1 MHAHFRRLAIG
12 PAVSAIAMASPVLA
26 QATTFNVPS
35 QNVASAVRQFA
46 RQAKVQIVV
55 SGHVAEGRR
64 TQAITG
70 AMTVDQALE
79 RMLANTGL
87 AVRTTGAG
95 TYVIVANQGAASQEV
110 PAAAPEAEA
119 EAVAEA
125 SEIVVL
131 GSGQTRSVST
141 LLPSNLDV
149 LPPGTSVQKALNFLP
164 GVSAQS
170 IDALGL
176 NEQSMT
182 LQVRG
187 FSTTHLGYTLDGMPL
202 GDGAYNNYNG
212 LTINRALIS
221 ENLGS
226 ADLATGIAGLGIAS
240 TSNLGGA
247 VTYVSSDPHK
257 HMGIEV
263 SQTVGS
269 DNGLRTFGRFD
280 TGEHGGFSAYLS
292 ADYAQQDLF
301 VHQPAWNKSTE
312 KQFNGKLKYA
322 FDGGTITAFGD
333 VSRTNQAD
341 DPYLS
346 KDMLSRLGWN
356 WGGYA
361 PDWNSYLGVAAC
373 SVSGTPIKCK
383 AAPAP
388 QKNADVTFT
397 NGQIL
402 RDDNLFYVAGD
413 YDLTKSLHAH
423 LQVYHHTDK
432 GDGNN
437 WIAGLSNQ
445 GTTTTADDVPVQIR
459 DTRYSINRT
468 GVLGNLSWNVA
479 FNHIEAGF
487 WVENNTS
494 SAARY
499 IWTNVTEPFN
509 IGQFLKGTPDQA
521 QWVQKTTWRTRQF
534 YLQDTASFFDDALNF
549 DFGFKSTYSRSDA
562 QAEPGI
568 AKTPPPA
575 SSQFA
580 SGTLVAKDN
589 FLPQVGIRWKIAP
602 RHELFAS
609 YSENM
614 AMFQGGFKLGP
625 QSVSQAVWDAQ
636 GKTLKPETS
645 RSVEGGYRYVSGPL
659 QVSATGYWVKFDNRL
674 LQYNPCPTNLQQNP
688 GCGNS
693 FHNAGS
699 VTSRGAELGVLWKPL
714 PWLSWYNSASYNK
727 TTYDQDLNF
736 CTTTCVLY
744 ATAGKQQVDTPKQM
758 VASVLTVK
766 RDGFWAS
773 LQGKYTGRRYY
784 TYTND
789 QSFGGYTTFDLGLG
803 YDFGTSS
810 GLLKGLKLSLNITN
824 LTDKRYA
831 SNFDNSVFAPTDKT
845 GTILVFHSSA
855 PRQVFGTIGYAF

>member
-1 MHAHFRRLAIG
+1 MHALFRRLAIG
-12 PAVSAIAMASPVLA
+12 SAVPAIMLAMPAMA
-26 QATTFNVPS
+26 QTTGFNVPA
-35 QNVASAVRQFA
+35 QDVASAVRLFG
-46 RQAKVQIVV
+46 RQAKVQIIV
-55 SGHVAEGRR
+55 SGHIAQGRH

-70 AMTVDQALE
+70 TMTVDQALE
-79 RMLANTGL
+79 RMLAKTGL
-87 AVRTTGAG
+87 VARMTGAG
-95 TYVIVANQGAASQEV
+95 TYVLVAGATAALPPTSEMRV
-110 PAAAPEAEA
+110 EADTEEAPA
-119 EAVAEA
+119 
-125 SEIVVL
+125 EIVVL
-131 GSGQTRSVST
+131 GSGQARSVST
-141 LLPSNLDV
+141 LLPANLDV
-149 LPPGTSVQKALNFLP
+149 LPPGTSVQKSLNFLP
-164 GVSAQS
+164 GVMAQS

-187 FSTTHLGYTLDGMPL
+187 FATTHLGYTLDGMPL
-202 GDGAYNNYNG
+202 GDGSYNNYNG
-212 LTINRALIS
+212 LSISRALIS

-226 ADLATGIAGLGIAS
+226 ADLATGIAGLDIAS

-247 VTYVSSDPHK
+247 VTYTSSDPHK
-257 HMGIEV
+257 HMGLEV
-263 SQTVGS
+263 SQTGGS
-269 DNGLRTFGRFD
+269 EDALRTFGRFD
-280 TGEHGGFSAYLS
+280 TGEHGGFSAYVS
-292 ADYAQQDLF
+292 GEYAQQDLF
-301 VHQPAWNKSTE
+301 VHQPAWNRSTE
-312 KQFNGKLKYA
+312 KQFNGKAKYV

-346 KDMLSRLGWN
+346 KDMLSRLGWD

-361 PDWNSYLGVAAC
+361 PNWQSYLGVAAC
-373 SVSGTPIKCK
+373 SVSGTPVKCA

-402 RDDNLFYVAGD
+402 RNDNLFYIAGD
-413 YDLTKSLHAH
+413 YDLTSKLHAH

-468 GVLGNLSWNVA
+468 GVLGHLDWQVA
-479 FNHIEAGF
+479 FNHLEAGF
-487 WVENNTS
+487 WNEENTS

-509 IGQFLKGTPDQA
+509 LGQFLSGTPAQA
-521 QWVQKTTWRTRQF
+521 QWVQQTKWKTWQF
-534 YLQDTASFFDDALNF
+534 YAQDTMSLFEDAVNLN
-549 DFGFKSTYSRSDA
+549 FGFKSSYSRSAA

-568 AKTPPPA
+568 AATPPPA
-575 SSQFA
+575 STQFA
-580 SGTLVAKDN
+580 TGTLIAKDN
-589 FLPQVGIRWKIAP
+589 FLPQAGINWKIAP
-602 RHELFAS
+602 GHELYAS
-609 YSENM
+609 YSNEM
-614 AMFQGGFKLGP
+614 AMYQGGFKLGP
-625 QSVSQAVWDAQ
+625 QSVTQSVWNAQ
-636 GKTLKPETS
+636 GNTLTPEKS
-645 RSVEGGYRYVSGPL
+645 KNIEAGYRYVSGPL
-659 QVSATGYWVKFDNRL
+659 QVSLAGYWVKFDNRL

-699 VTSRGAELGVLWKPL
+699 VTSRGAELGVLWRPL
-714 PWLSWYNSASYNK
+714 RWLNWYNSVSLDK
-727 TTYDQDLNF
+727 TTYDQNLNW

-744 ATAGKQQVDTPKQM
+744 GTKGKQQVDTPKTM
-758 VASVLTVK
+758 LSSVLTLK
-766 RDGFWAS
+766 QGGFSAS

-803 YDFGTSS
+803 YDFGAIGMVKHLT
-810 GLLKGLKLSLNITN
+810 LALNVTN
-824 LTDKRYA
+824 LTDKRYVA
-831 SNFDNSVFAPTDKT
+831 NFDNSVFAPTDPT
-845 GTILVFHSSA
+845 GALLVAHSSA
-855 PRQVFGTIGYAF
+855 PRQVFGTISAGF

>member
-1 MHAHFRRLAIG
+1 MHALFRRLAIG
-12 PAVSAIAMASPVLA
+12 SAVSAITISAPALA
-26 QATTFNVPS
+26 QTATFNVPA
-35 QNVASAVRQFA
+35 QDVASAVRLFA
-46 RQAKVQIVV
+46 RQAKVQIMV
-55 SGHVAEGRR
+55 SGHAAGGRH

-70 AMTVDQALE
+70 AMSVDQALAQ
-79 RMLANTGL
+79 MLTKTGL
-87 AVRTTGAG
+87 TARMTGAG
-95 TYVIVANQGAASQEV
+95 TYVIVADPSTASQ
-110 PAAAPEAEA
+110 PEPVASTPTDTEA
-119 EAVAEA
+119 QP

-131 GSGQTRSVST
+131 GSGLTRSVST
-141 LLPSNLDV
+141 LLPANLDV
-149 LPPGTSVQKALNFLP
+149 LPPGTSVQKSLNFLP
-164 GVSAQS
+164 GVMAQS

-187 FSTTHLGYTLDGMPL
+187 FATTHLGYTLDGMPL
-202 GDGAYNNYNG
+202 GDGSYNNYNG
-212 LTINRALIS
+212 LSISRALIS

-226 ADLATGIAGLGIAS
+226 ADLATGIAGLDIAS

-247 VTYVSSDPHK
+247 VTYSSSDPHK
-257 HMGIEV
+257 HMGLVV
-263 SQTVGS
+263 SQTGGS
-269 DNGLRTFGRFD
+269 DDALRTFGRFD
-280 TGEHGGFSAYLS
+280 TGEHGGFSAYVS
-292 ADYAQQDLF
+292 GEYAQQDLF

-312 KQFNGKLKYA
+312 KQFNGKAKYE
-322 FDGGTITAFGD
+322 FDGGSITAFGD

-361 PDWNSYLGVAAC
+361 PNWQSYLGVAAC
-373 SVSGTPIKCK
+373 SVSGTPVKCA

-402 RDDNLFYVAGD
+402 RNDNLFYVAGD
-413 YDLTKSLHAH
+413 YDLTSRLHAH

-445 GTTTTADDVPVQIR
+445 GTATTADDLPVQIR

-468 GVLGNLSWNVA
+468 GVLGNLNWDVA
-479 FNHIEAGF
+479 FNHLEAGF
-487 WVENNTS
+487 WVENNIS

-509 IGQFLKGTPDQA
+509 LGQFLKGTPDLA
-521 QWVQKTTWRTRQF
+521 QWVQQTKWKTRQF
-534 YLQDTASFFDDALNF
+534 YAQDTISLFEDALSVN
-549 DFGFKSTYSRSDA
+549 FGFKSSYSRSAA

-575 SSQFA
+575 STQFA
-580 SGTLVAKDN
+580 TGTLVAKDN
-589 FLPQVGIRWKIAP
+589 FLPQAGVRWKIAP
-602 RHELFAS
+602 GHELYAS
-609 YSENM
+609 YSEEM
-614 AMFQGGFKLGP
+614 AMYQGGFKLGP
-625 QSVSQAVWDAQ
+625 QSVTQPVWNAQ
-636 GKTLKPETS
+636 GSTLKPETS
-645 RSVEGGYRYVSGPL
+645 RNVEGGYRYISGPL
-659 QVSATGYWVKFDNRL
+659 QVSLAGYWVKFDNRL

-699 VTSRGAELGVLWKPL
+699 VTSRGAELGVLWRPL
-714 PWLSWYNSASYNK
+714 TWLNWYNSVSLNK
-727 TTYDQDLNF
+727 TTYNQDLNF
-736 CTTTCVLY
+736 CTTTCILY
-744 ATAGKQQVDTPKQM
+744 DTKGKQQVDTPKTM
-758 VASVLTVK
+758 LSSVLTLK
-766 RDGFWAS
+766 QGGFSAS

-803 YDFGTSS
+803 YDFGAV
-810 GLLKGLKLSLNITN
+810 GMVKQLKLALNVTN
-824 LTDKRYA
+824 LTDKRYVA
-831 SNFDNSVFAPTDKT
+831 NFDNSVFAPTDPT
-845 GTILVFHSSA
+845 GALLVAHSSA
-855 PRQVFGTIGYAF
+855 PRQVFGTISAGF